1 MYNLICKNNF
11 VYSYFSI
18 QYYTKIHASFIIIAL
33 ILIQKYCKRKL
44 RLPNKS
50 YVVGMINQY
59 WWYICFNNVIGKEY
73 KELQIGQVSM
83 PIGTIQVTV
92 CYRTSMT
99 LTSQQDPIMLK
110 SDHFRKEYSPR
121 HNQIKIPMYVCYF
134 FRSSFQN
141 KKEKHVFKHSN
152 LN

>member
-1 MYNLICKNNF
+1 MLICFKC
-11 VYSYFSI
+11 V
-18 QYYTKIHASFIIIAL
+18 T
-33 ILIQKYCKRKL
+33 
-44 RLPNKS
+44 
-50 YVVGMINQY
+50 
-59 WWYICFNNVIGKEY
+59 GKEY

-121 HNQIKIPMYVCYF
+121 HNQIIKTPMYVFYCFYF
-134 FRSSFQN
+134 HFSSFQN
-141 KKEKHVFKHSN
+141 RVLF
-152 LN
+152 LNMCN

>member
-1 MYNLICKNNF
+1 
-11 VYSYFSI
+11 
-18 QYYTKIHASFIIIAL
+18 
-33 ILIQKYCKRKL
+33 
-44 RLPNKS
+44 
-50 YVVGMINQY
+50 MINRY
-59 WWYICFNNVIGKEY
+59 LCCICFNRVTGKEY

-121 HNQIKIPMYVCYF
+121 HHQIIKTPMYVFYF
-134 FRSSFQN
+134 YFSGFQN
-141 KKEKHVFKHSN
+141 KVLF
-152 LN
+152 L